1 MLPVYYFIPTPS
13 TDQLV
18 PPDPPD
24 VHYTI
29 DEVHSSFPMLL
40 LPSELAH
47 CLVFVAESEQSEH
60 SEALNDVFDVGAGEH
75 RQRSHCLR

>member
-1 MLPVYYFIPTPS
+1 MLCKKCLECYFIPTLSFRPV
-13 TDQLV
+13 TV
-18 PPDPPD
+18 DPPD

-60 SEALNDVFDVGAGEH
+60 SEALNDVFDVGANAGCE
-75 RQRSHCLR
+75 

>member
-40 LPSELAH
+40 PSKLAH
-47 CLVFVAESEQSEH
+47 LDFEEQE
-60 SEALNDVFDVGAGEH
+60 EALNDVFDVGAGEH
-75 RQRSHCLR
+75 RQRSRCLR